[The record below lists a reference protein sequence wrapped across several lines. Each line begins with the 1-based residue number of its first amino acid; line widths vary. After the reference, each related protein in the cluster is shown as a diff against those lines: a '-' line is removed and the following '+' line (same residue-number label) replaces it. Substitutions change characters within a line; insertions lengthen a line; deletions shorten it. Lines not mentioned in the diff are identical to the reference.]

1 MLHFCITE
9 EQNYLYC
16 LIICQS
22 LRSAFMFPFVLFVL
36 FKTFLG
42 EETATHSSILFLL
55 GKSSWIEEPG
65 GLQLMGSKRAAEQL
79 SLHFHIYITLISYP
93 LSKISF
99 IKVFQIL
106 FKLNQ
111 TFCIQNNKMFKI
123 SQVSFVIVL
132 SPILNV

>member
-42 EETATHSSILFLL
+42 EGNSN
-55 GKSSWIEEPG
+55 
-65 GLQLMGSKRAAEQL
+65 
-79 SLHFHIYITLISYP
+79 P
-93 LSKISF
+93 L
-99 IKVFQIL
+99 
-106 FKLNQ
+106 
-111 TFCIQNNKMFKI
+111 
-123 SQVSFVIVL
+123 
-132 SPILNV
+132 